1 MGLNSREAPGDYIEQ
16 FTEGYSLDQT
26 YYERQLENLNRYAVR
41 FNNASSLREV
51 SLIIDEI
58 ILRVLNQMNTYFGVI
73 EDNYFKII
81 YSDRVETRNI
91 SIHEYSLIQ
100 KTVERCSVQWI
111 SDISTDNFYNFL
123 SENERLNVQSV
134 IAVPI
139 LTRMKIVALI
149 IIESVTHNDFKA
161 QDMNIL
167 SLLADYVAAT
177 IQRLDYSRSLNN
189 INEDVSKETINDLQK
204 ITQRFSHDLRGPLQ
218 TINNSAYML
227 RRSSSEKVNLVRMI
241 ELSVE
246 SCKSLINEMQNQTQ
260 ALKVKPVVTDVI
272 DLVEKTLKL
281 VPMNDN
287 IDVLRVYHDD
297 FIIWK
302 LDEKKMK
309 QVILNLIQNSV
320 EAMPNGGK
328 LIIQIKKYETKL
340 EIEITDTGVGI
351 PEDLKRQLFKP
362 FFSTKEN
369 SIGLG
374 LLHSKNVVEAHKGDL
389 SLESQENEGTLIRIT
404 IPISQ

>member
-1 MGLNSREAPGDYIEQ
+1 MGLNSREAPGDYVEQ

-26 YYERQLENLNRYAVR
+26 YYERQLESLNRYAVR

-81 YSDRVETRNI
+81 YPDRVETRNI

-111 SDISTDNFYNFL
+111 SDISTDNFYNIL

-149 IIESVTHNDFKA
+149 IIESVSHNDFKA
-161 QDMNIL
+161 QDMIIL

-218 TINNSAYML
+218 TINNSAYL
-227 RRSSSEKVNLVRMI
+227 LKRSNPKKISIVSMI
-241 ELSVE
+241 EMSVE
-246 SCKSLINEMQNQTQ
+246 TCKSLINEMQNQTQ

-287 IDVLRVYHDD
+287 IEVLRVYHND

-302 LDEKKMK
+302 LDQKKMK
-309 QVILNLIQNSV
+309 QVLLNLIQNSI

-351 PEDLKRQLFKP
+351 PDELKRQLFKP
-362 FFSTKEN
+362 FFTTKEN
-369 SIGLG
+369 GIGLG
-374 LLHSKNVVEAHKGDL
+374 LLHSKNVVEAHKGEL

-404 IPISQ
+404 IPLSQ

>member
-1 MGLNSREAPGDYIEQ
+1 MGLNSGEAPGDYIEQ

-26 YYERQLENLNRYAVR
+26 YYERQLESLNRYAVR

-51 SLIIDEI
+51 SLILDEI
-58 ILRVLNQMNTYFGVI
+58 ILRVLNQENSFFGII
-73 EDNYFKII
+73 EDNHFKII
-81 YSDRVETRNI
+81 YPDRAETRNI
-91 SIHEYSLIQ
+91 PLHENSLIK
-100 KTVERCSVQWI
+100 KTIERLSVQWI
-111 SDISTDNFYNFL
+111 SDTSTDETYSII
-123 SENERLNVQSV
+123 SENGNLNIQSV

-139 LTRMKIVALI
+139 FNRMNILALVV
-149 IIESVTHNDFKA
+149 IESFSVNDFMA

-167 SLLADYVAAT
+167 SLLADYVATT
-177 IQRLDYSRSLNN
+177 IKRLEYSRSMNN

-227 RRSSSEKVNLVRMI
+227 RRSNPEKVNLVRMI

-246 SCKSLINEMQNQTQ
+246 TCKSLINEMQNQTQ

-272 DLVEKTLKL
+272 DLIEKTLKL

-287 IDVLRVYHDD
+287 VQVLRVYHDD
-297 FIIWK
+297 YIIWK
-302 LDEKKMK
+302 LDQKKMK
-309 QVILNLIQNSV
+309 QVFLNLIQNSV

-328 LIIQIKKYETKL
+328 LIIQVKKLENKL

-351 PEDLKRQLFKP
+351 PEDLKKQLFKP
-362 FFSTKEN
+362 FFTTKKN

-374 LLHSKNVVEAHKGDL
+374 LLHSKNVVEAHNGEL
-389 SLESQENEGTLIRIT
+389 SLESQENEGTLIRIK
-404 IPISQ
+404 IPLSQ

>member
-1 MGLNSREAPGDYIEQ
+1 MGLNSGEAPGDYIEQ

-26 YYERQLENLNRYAVR
+26 YYERQLESLNRYAVR

-51 SLIIDEI
+51 SLILDEI
-58 ILRVLNQMNTYFGVI
+58 ILRVLNQENSFFGII
-73 EDNYFKII
+73 EDNHFKII
-81 YSDRVETRNI
+81 YPDRAETRNI
-91 SIHEYSLIQ
+91 PLHENSLIK
-100 KTVERCSVQWI
+100 KTVERLSVQWI
-111 SDISTDNFYNFL
+111 SDTSTDETYSII
-123 SENERLNVQSV
+123 SENGNLNIQSV

-139 LTRMKIVALI
+139 LNRMNILALVV
-149 IIESVTHNDFKA
+149 IESFSVNDFMA

-167 SLLADYVAAT
+167 SLLADYVATT
-177 IQRLDYSRSLNN
+177 IKRLEYSRSMNN

-227 RRSSSEKVNLVRMI
+227 RRSNPEKVNLVRMI

-246 SCKSLINEMQNQTQ
+246 TCKSLINEMQNQTQ

-272 DLVEKTLKL
+272 DLIEKTLKL

-287 IDVLRVYHDD
+287 VQVLRVYHDD
-297 FIIWK
+297 YIIWK
-302 LDEKKMK
+302 LDQKKMK
-309 QVILNLIQNSV
+309 QVFLNLIQNSV

-328 LIIQIKKYETKL
+328 LIIQVKKLENKL

-351 PEDLKRQLFKP
+351 PEDLKKQLFKP
-362 FFSTKEN
+362 FFTTKKN

-374 LLHSKNVVEAHKGDL
+374 LLHSKNVVEAHNGEL
-389 SLESQENEGTLIRIT
+389 SLESQENEGTLIRIK
-404 IPISQ
+404 IPLSQ

>member
-1 MGLNSREAPGDYIEQ
+1 MGLNSGEAPGDYVEQ

-328 LIIQIKKYETKL
+328 LNIQIKKYETKL

>member
-218 TINNSAYML
+218 TINNSAYL
-227 RRSSSEKVNLVRMI
+227 LKRSNPKKISIVSMI
-241 ELSVE
+241 EMSVE
-246 SCKSLINEMQNQTQ
+246 TCKSLINEMQNQTQ
-260 ALKVKPVVTDVI
+260 ALKVKPVVTDVN

-287 IDVLRVYHDD
+287 IEVLRVYHDD

>member
-1 MGLNSREAPGDYIEQ
+1 MGLNSGEAPGDYIEQ

-26 YYERQLENLNRYAVR
+26 YYERQLESLNRYAVR

-51 SLIIDEI
+51 SLILDEI
-58 ILRVLNQMNTYFGVI
+58 LLRVLNQENSFFGII
-73 EDNYFKII
+73 EDNHFKII
-81 YSDRVETRNI
+81 YPDRAETRNI
-91 SIHEYSLIQ
+91 PLHENSLIK
-100 KTVERCSVQWI
+100 KTVERLSVQWI
-111 SDISTDNFYNFL
+111 SDTSTDETYSII
-123 SENERLNVQSV
+123 SENGNLNIQSV

-139 LTRMKIVALI
+139 LNRMNILALVV
-149 IIESVTHNDFKA
+149 IESFLVNDFMA

-167 SLLADYVAAT
+167 SLLADYVATT
-177 IQRLDYSRSLNN
+177 IKRLEYSRSMNN

-227 RRSSSEKVNLVRMI
+227 RRSNPEKVNLVRMI

-246 SCKSLINEMQNQTQ
+246 TCKSLINEMQNQTQ

-272 DLVEKTLKL
+272 DLIEKTLKL

-287 IDVLRVYHDD
+287 VQVLRVYHDD
-297 FIIWK
+297 YIIWK
-302 LDEKKMK
+302 LDQKKMK
-309 QVILNLIQNSV
+309 QVFLNIIQNSV

-328 LIIQIKKYETKL
+328 LIIQVKKL
-340 EIEITDTGVGI
+340 ENKLKIEITDTGVGI
-351 PEDLKRQLFKP
+351 PEDLKKQLFKP
-362 FFSTKEN
+362 FFTTKKN

-374 LLHSKNVVEAHKGDL
+374 LLHSKNVVEAHNGEL
-389 SLESQENEGTLIRIT
+389 SLESQENEGTLIRIK
-404 IPISQ
+404 IPLSQ

>member
-1 MGLNSREAPGDYIEQ
+1 MGLNSGEAPGDYIEQ

-26 YYERQLENLNRYAVR
+26 YYERQLESLNRYAVR

-51 SLIIDEI
+51 SLILDEI
-58 ILRVLNQMNTYFGVI
+58 ILRVLNQENSFFGII
-73 EDNYFKII
+73 EDNFFKII
-81 YSDRVETRNI
+81 YPDRAETRNI
-91 SIHEYSLIQ
+91 PLHENSLIK
-100 KTVERCSVQWI
+100 KTVERLSVQWI
-111 SDISTDNFYNFL
+111 SDTSTDETYSII
-123 SENERLNVQSV
+123 SENGNLNIQSV

-139 LTRMKIVALI
+139 LNRMNILALVV
-149 IIESVTHNDFKA
+149 IESFLVNDFMA

-167 SLLADYVAAT
+167 SLLADYVATT
-177 IQRLDYSRSLNN
+177 IKRLEYSRSMNN

-227 RRSSSEKVNLVRMI
+227 RRSNPEKVNLVRMI

-246 SCKSLINEMQNQTQ
+246 TCKSLINEMQNQTQ

-272 DLVEKTLKL
+272 DLIEKTLKL

-287 IDVLRVYHDD
+287 VQVLRVYHDD
-297 FIIWK
+297 YIIWK
-302 LDEKKMK
+302 LDQKKMK
-309 QVILNLIQNSV
+309 QVFLNLIQNSV

-328 LIIQIKKYETKL
+328 LIIQVKKLENKL

-351 PEDLKRQLFKP
+351 PEDLKKQLFKP
-362 FFSTKEN
+362 FFTTKKN

-374 LLHSKNVVEAHKGDL
+374 LLHSKNVVEAHNGEL
-389 SLESQENEGTLIRIT
+389 SLESQENEGTLIRIK
-404 IPISQ
+404 IPLSQ